1 MLSTT
6 VTIIQQINKGELKDY
21 NRIQTDTHAYTI
33 MAKTNRS
40 KDIKKTVITYPG
52 HGKPIRTSLN

>member
-40 KDIKKTVITYPG
+40 KDIKLL
-52 HGKPIRTSLN
+52 SLIQVMVNQYEPA